1 MLTDGKR
8 RTISKED
15 CQVTIHKEE
24 KRILRAIAVNE
35 DTEIVKS
42 KLAALIEAWGHL
54 EGKHDLYLMHLSDE
68 EVTANQTWIDELQNE
83 YT

>member
-1 MLTDGKR
+1 MLTDGR
-8 RTISKED
+8 RSTVSKED

-42 KLAALIEAWGHL
+42 KLSALTEAWGHL
-54 EGKHDLYLMHLSDE
+54 EDKQDLYLIICPMKKWLRIKHG
-68 EVTANQTWIDELQNE
+68 
-83 YT
+83 